1 MKKIIFIFT
10 ACLTLGV
17 AKAQEN
23 SVKVNPLAFFGGSDL
38 VSYER
43 KLTDNITGL
52 VGAGYASYSFSSL
65 KYTSFG
71 SELQGR
77 YYIKEALKGFYGGVQ
92 AGFSGGKVDMGVSI
106 LNPSTNDYVSYT
118 AIRIGG
124 KAGYQWLWKSGFTL
138 DLNLGYAFNKFSY
151 GDNGGL
157 VSLAGTGTMPNLG
170 FGLGYSF

>member
-23 SVKVNPLAFFGGSDL
+23 SIKVNPLAFFGGSDL

-52 VGAGYASYSFSSL
+52 IGAGYASYSLLSL

-77 YYIKEALKGFYGGVQ
+77 YYFKEALQGFYGGAQ
-92 AGFSGGKVDMGVSI
+92 AGLNGGKVDDGMGSF
-106 LNPSTNDYVSYT
+106 VSYT
-118 AIRIGG
+118 GIRLGG
-124 KAGYQWLWKSGFTL
+124 KVGYQWLWNSGFTL
-138 DLNLGYAFNKFSY
+138 DLNLGYAYNTFSY
-151 GDNGGL
+151 GANNNAI
-157 VSLAGTGTMPNLG
+157 SLAGSGTMPNLG